1 MLRLS
6 RIERILYGKIRNLS
20 QHAWAK
26 QKGIRLYSIN
36 TLEKVLFKLREM
48 LTQEQMD
55 INYLCTVILDF
66 KRFLILKEMRLYEAV
81 P

>member
-1 MLRLS
+1 
-6 RIERILYGKIRNLS
+6 
-20 QHAWAK
+20 
-26 QKGIRLYSIN
+26 
-36 TLEKVLFKLREM
+36 M